1 MNNPK
6 HIKI

>member
-6 HIKI
+6 HPTW

>member
-6 HIKI
+6 V